1 MQQINVQFLPAWDC
15 MPHTLSHQHKFD
27 YYLYFYS
34 VHVTAC
40 TAENGT
46 ACPSSLSHSYI
57 HSFFYVPAFKII
69 FMVSFVTPTI

>member
-1 MQQINVQFLPAWDC
+1 MQQINVQFLPAWDS

-57 HSFFYVPAFKII
+57 HSFY
-69 FMVSFVTPTI
+69 FMCLPLKSYSWSVL